1 MSNVQPLPYSEDF
14 EKGLLC
20 SIRYRPEIL
29 LEIHDVARASM
40 FYSPAHALIFE
51 ALVATAPKFS
61 GVSAEMDF
69 YAVKHW
75 LIASGNFEEAGGKEL
90 LNNIWNFV
98 PTGANWR
105 YYVEGVVGHYQRRM
119 AILEAQRLIEQMYD
133 LQSPLEVTIRET
145 VERVFTKLAIQ
156 GSRPEK
162 MLKER
167 AHEFLDILEERARQ
181 GGAITGI
188 TFGLPDLDEIVG
200 GLQGG
205 DVCVIAADTGVGKS
219 ALALQVVRTTSLD
232 RGFASALFS
241 LEMPWV
247 QIFER
252 LHIQSNVAM
261 KALRLGASTESERAT
276 IIRTTELLI
285 QRNNIFIEDQFG
297 QDISGICSRSR
308 YLKSKYDIKL
318 IVVDYLQLV
327 GAVAAGREIT
337 REREVAA
344 ISHRLKTLAH
354 ELDTVILALSQV
366 NDQGLLRESRAIG
379 QDADVVLVILPP
391 ESNNQPYEI
400 QIRKHRNGQSGIY
413 VPVNFHG
420 DQMRFE

>member
-1 MSNVQPLPYSEDF
+1 MTNLRPLPYSEDF

-20 SIRYRPEIL
+20 CIQYQPDIL
-29 LEIHDVARASM
+29 DEIHDVLGADV
-40 FYSPAHALIFE
+40 FYVPAHTLILE
-51 ALVATAPKFS
+51 ALVAIAQRS
-61 GVSAEMDF
+61 SLVAAAMDF
-69 YAVKHW
+69 FAVKNH
-75 LIASGNFEEAGGKEL
+75 LLASGKLEEAGGVEL
-90 LNNIWNFV
+90 LNEIWNFV
-98 PTGANWR
+98 PTGAGWR
-105 YYVEGVVGHYQRRM
+105 YYLEGVVEYYQRRI
-119 AILEAQRLIEQMYD
+119 AIQESQRLIEQMHD
-133 LQSPLEVTIRET
+133 LQSPPAETIRET

-156 GSRPEK
+156 GSRTEK
-162 MLKER
+162 MLKDR
-167 AHEFLDILEERARQ
+167 AHEFLDILEERAPQ
-181 GGAITGI
+181 VGTITGI
-188 TFGLPDLDEIVG
+188 TFGLPGLDEIVG

-205 DVCVIAADTGVGKS
+205 DVCIIAADTGVGKS
-219 ALALQVVRTTSLD
+219 VLALQVVRTTSLD
-232 RGFASALFS
+232 RGVASALYS

-252 LHIQSNVAM
+252 LHIQSGVAM
-261 KALRLGASTESERAT
+261 KALKLGAFTESERAN
-276 IIRTTELLI
+276 IISTTELLI

-297 QDISGICSRSR
+297 QDVSGICSRSR

-354 ELDTVILALSQV
+354 ELDIVILALSQI

-379 QDADVVLVILPP
+379 QDADVVLMILPP
-391 ESNNQPYEI
+391 ESSNQPHEI

-413 VPVNFHG
+413 VPVKFNG

>member
-1 MSNVQPLPYSEDF
+1 MTNVQPLPYSEDF

-20 SIRYRPEIL
+20 SIRYRPDIL
-29 LEIHDVARASM
+29 DEIHDVLRADL
-40 FYSPAHALIFE
+40 FYVPAHALILE
-51 ALVATAPKFS
+51 ALVAITQRS
-61 GVSAEMDF
+61 SLVVAEIDF
-69 YAVKHW
+69 FAVKNH
-75 LIASGNFEEAGGKEL
+75 LLASGKLEEAGGVEL
-90 LNNIWNFV
+90 LNEIWTFL

-105 YYVEGVVGHYQRRM
+105 YYVEGVVGYYQRRM
-119 AILEAQRLIEQMYD
+119 AILESQRLIEQMYD
-133 LQSPLEVTIRET
+133 LQSPLEETIRET
-145 VERVFTKLAIQ
+145 VERVFANLAIQ

-162 MLKER
+162 MLKDR

-188 TFGLPDLDEIVG
+188 TFGLPGLDEIVG

-205 DVCVIAADTGVGKS
+205 DVCVIAADTGIGKS
-219 ALALQVVRTTSLD
+219 ALALQVVRTTSID
-232 RGFASALFS
+232 RGLATALFS
-241 LEMPWV
+241 LEMPWI

-252 LHIQSNVAM
+252 LHIQSGVAM
-261 KALRLGASTESERAT
+261 KALRLGALTERAT
-276 IIRTTELLI
+276 IISTTELLI

-297 QDISGICSRSR
+297 QDVSGICSRSR

-354 ELDTVILALSQV
+354 ELDIVILALSQV

-379 QDADVVLVILPP
+379 QDADVVLMILPP
-391 ESNNQPYEI
+391 ESSNQPHEI

>member
-1 MSNVQPLPYSEDF
+1 MTDAQPLPYSEDF

-40 FYSPAHALIFE
+40 FYNPAHALIFE
-51 ALVATAPKFS
+51 ALAATAPKFY
-61 GVSAEMDF
+61 GVSAEIDF
-69 YAVKHW
+69 YAVKNW
-75 LIASGNFEEAGGKEL
+75 LIASGNLEEAGGAEL
-90 LNNIWNFV
+90 LINVWDFV

-105 YYVEGVVGHYQRRM
+105 YYVEGVVAFYQRRM
-119 AILEAQRLIEQMYD
+119 AILESRGLIEQMYD
-133 LQSPLEVTIRET
+133 LQSPLEETIRET
-145 VERVFTKLAIQ
+145 VERVFANLAIQ
-156 GSRPEK
+156 GSRAEK
-162 MLKER
+162 MLKDR

-181 GGAITGI
+181 VGTITGI
-188 TFGLPDLDEIVG
+188 TFGLPGLDEIVG

-205 DVCVIAADTGVGKS
+205 DVCVIAADTGIGKS
-219 ALALQVVRTTSLD
+219 ALALQVVRTTSID
-232 RGFASALFS
+232 RGLATALFS
-241 LEMPWV
+241 LEMPWI

-252 LHIQSNVAM
+252 LHIQSGVAM
-261 KALRLGASTESERAT
+261 KALRLGALTERAT
-276 IIRTTELLI
+276 IISTTELLI

-297 QDISGICSRSR
+297 QDVSGICSRSR

-354 ELDTVILALSQV
+354 ELDIVILALSQV

-379 QDADVVLVILPP
+379 QDADVVLMILPP
-391 ESNNQPYEI
+391 ESSNQPHEI

>member
-1 MSNVQPLPYSEDF
+1 MTDAQPLPYSEDF

-40 FYSPAHALIFE
+40 FYNPAHALIFE
-51 ALVATAPKFS
+51 ALAATAPKFY
-61 GVSAEMDF
+61 GVSAEIDF
-69 YAVKHW
+69 YAVKNW
-75 LIASGNFEEAGGKEL
+75 LIASGNLEEAGGAEL
-90 LNNIWNFV
+90 LINVWDFV

-105 YYVEGVVGHYQRRM
+105 YYVEGVVAFYQRRM
-119 AILEAQRLIEQMYD
+119 AILESRGLIEQMYD
-133 LQSPLEVTIRET
+133 LQSPLEETIRET
-145 VERVFTKLAIQ
+145 VERVFANLAIQ
-156 GSRPEK
+156 GSRAEK
-162 MLKER
+162 MLKDR

-181 GGAITGI
+181 VGTITGI
-188 TFGLPDLDEIVG
+188 TFGLPGLDEIVG

-205 DVCVIAADTGVGKS
+205 DVCVIAADTRVGKS

-337 REREVAA
+337 RARHGAA
-344 ISHRLKTLAH
+344 IIHRLNTLAH
-354 ELDTVILALSQV
+354 ELDIVVLALSQV
-366 NDQGLLRESRAIG
+366 NDEGRLREWGAIG
-379 QDADVVLVILPP
+379 QDADVVLMILPP
-391 ESNNQPYEI
+391 ESNNQPHEI

>member
-1 MSNVQPLPYSEDF
+1 MRITEGPLDT
-14 EKGLLC
+14 
-20 SIRYRPEIL
+20 R
-29 LEIHDVARASM
+29 V
-40 FYSPAHALIFE
+40 
-51 ALVATAPKFS
+51 ALVPRWLRVAA
-61 GVSAEMDF
+61 
-69 YAVKHW
+69 AVKYSGLSKSYLYPAITEGKIRSACLRAHGG
-75 LIASGNFEEAGGKEL
+75 ASRG
-90 LNNIWNFV
+90 I
-98 PTGANWR
+98 
-105 YYVEGVVGHYQRRM
+105 
-119 AILEAQRLIEQMYD
+119 RLID
-133 LQSPLEVTIRET
+133 RFS
-145 VERVFTKLAIQ
+145 
-156 GSRPEK
+156 
-162 MLKER
+162 
-167 AHEFLDILEERARQ
+167 
-181 GGAITGI
+181 
-188 TFGLPDLDEIVG
+188 LDEFVG

-205 DVCVIAADTGVGKS
+205 DVCVIAADTGIGKS
-219 ALALQVVRTTSLD
+219 ALALQVVRATSLD
-232 RGFASALFS
+232 RGLATALFS

-252 LHIQSNVAM
+252 LHIQSGVAM
-261 KALRLGASTESERAT
+261 KALRLGARTESERAT
-276 IIRTTELLI
+276 IISTTELLI

-297 QDISGICSRSR
+297 QDVSGICSRSR

-354 ELDTVILALSQV
+354 ELDIVVLALSQV

-379 QDADVVLVILPP
+379 QDADVVLMILPP
-391 ESNNQPYEI
+391 ESSNQPHEI